1 VRLHAVLPPVAAD
14 GTCLSLRVLRPAT
27 QGLDA
32 LVAKGELMRSPTRA
46 MAANL
51 RWTRSGVVWA
61 DFLLSGAAY
70 GYRPHKEKRVVRD
83 MHTGLFRALPGESLL
98 LGVRAGLNPAAI
110 VERMIEGIDLDAC
123 PDWAA
128 ECAATLDTLDVIRPG
143 QRIYWLSVP
152 LSDNRASTSATG
164 SLRAA
169 MDELRDSL
177 ALPRAGVPA
186 KEIERRLEQS
196 RRIAAAIPWV
206 FRPQPATPAQ
216 MIWLDLHAQQ
226 RGLAT
231 DMEPPESSPTGDVE
245 RSPVMPSLLT
255 GSAMLEPLL
264 DEGGQTDLSR
274 AELKA
279 WLPWERRYLKVTQ
292 PDVPDAPGASY
303 QAMLVMAGL
312 PTEGM
317 DFPGSEFLGRIDECG
332 YEVDWALRLTTRSG
346 DQAAAQNRRALI
358 KLNDQY
364 GQREGEMSHAMNT
377 LDRVAES
384 QAEFAAVLDLDK
396 LEVEIQAT
404 VIFAVAGPTPESAS
418 EQADG
423 LAKYLH
429 SASYTTAQPL
439 GYRENLWWAF
449 VPGAPTNKAVREF
462 TQITTS
468 RSLAAA
474 VPLASTTLGDDKG
487 ILMALNISGGP
498 PGAVL
503 HDPAGAAVRDISGS
517 LAVCG
522 ELGAG
527 KSLMLKMLL
536 GGVVDRGGRI
546 LCIDRTKIGEYAT
559 WASSVTDAI
568 VVNIADPTFSLDPL
582 RLFGPATGAQ
592 IAQSFLTPL
601 TKIKPMSPLGLLLSE
616 VLDPAYRSEHAIT
629 GLGGLLAHLKTDCT
643 REGAADLGAA
653 MNFYARRDFGRAIF
667 DDTLPVVPAD
677 AAAVIIRT
685 HTLELP
691 RPIELANAHLFDEM
705 RPERTFGR
713 AMYAHIAAL
722 ARQMSFDDP
731 ARLGVFGVDEAHHI
745 TTSSEGEHEIAEFVR
760 DGRKHN
766 GAVFLGSHDP
776 DTDFGSET
784 LQGLIPTRILMR
796 HRDHKLAKRGLAW
809 LGLDPEDDALVT
821 MLTEDTS
828 PVTGQGVAEH
838 RRGEA
843 FLRDSSGNIGRIKV
857 LPPSVPERNTAVRT
871 SPPENTELAGASA

>member
-1 VRLHAVLPPVAAD
+1 
-14 GTCLSLRVLRPAT
+14 
-27 QGLDA
+27 
-32 LVAKGELMRSPTRA
+32 MRSPTRT

-98 LGVRAGLNPAAI
+98 LGVRAGLNPAAV
-110 VERMIEGIDLDAC
+110 VERMIEGIDLDQC
-123 PDWAA
+123 PDWAE
-128 ECAATLDTLDVIRPG
+128 ECAATLDTLDAIRPG

-152 LSDNRASTSATG
+152 LSDGRGTTSVIG
-164 SLRAA
+164 SWRAA
-169 MDELRDSL
+169 VDEVRDTL

-186 KEIERRLEQS
+186 KEIARRVEQS
-196 RRIAAAIPWV
+196 RKIAQAIPWI
-206 FRPQPATPAQ
+206 FRPRPATAAQ
-216 MIWLDLHAQQ
+216 MIWLDLHTQQ
-226 RGLAT
+226 RGLST
-231 DMEPPESSPTGDVE
+231 DLEPPELSCDVDLVRPPSAVPLAGSS
-245 RSPVMPSLLT
+245 
-255 GSAMLEPLL
+255 MLEPCL

-274 AELKA
+274 SELKA
-279 WLPWERRYLKVTQ
+279 WMPWERRYLKVFQ
-292 PDVPDAPGASY
+292 PDVPGDGAASY
-303 QAMLVMAGL
+303 QAMLVLAGL
-312 PTEGM
+312 PSEGM
-317 DFPGSEFLGRIDECG
+317 DFPGSEFLGRIDEAG

-346 DQAAAQNRRALI
+346 EQAAAQNRRALT

-384 QAEFAAVLDLDK
+384 QADFAAVLESDK
-396 LEVEIQAT
+396 LEVEVQAT
-404 VIFAVAGPTPESAS
+404 VVFAVAGTSPESAL

-429 SASYTTAQPL
+429 SASYRTAQPL
-439 GYRENLWWAF
+439 GQQDDLWWAF
-449 VPGAPTNKAVREF
+449 VPGAPTNRAVREF
-462 TQITTS
+462 AQITTS

-474 VPLASTTLGDDKG
+474 VPLASTDLGDAKG

-503 HDPAGAAVRDISGS
+503 HDPAGAALRDISGS

-527 KSLMLKMLL
+527 KSFFLKMLL

-546 LCIDRTKIGEYAT
+546 LCIDRTKMGEYAN
-559 WASSVTDAI
+559 WAASITDAI
-568 VVNIADPTFSLDPL
+568 VVDIADPTVSLDPL
-582 RLFGPATGAQ
+582 RLFGPATGSR

-601 TKIKPMSPLGLLLSE
+601 TKIKPMSALGLLLAD
-616 VLDPAYRSEHAIT
+616 VLEPAYLSEHGIV
-629 GLGGLLAHLKTDCT
+629 GLGGLLEHLKTDCT
-643 REGAADLGAA
+643 LTGAADLASA
-653 MNFYARRDFGRAIF
+653 MNSYARRDFGRVIF
-667 DDTLPVVPAD
+667 DDSLPVVPAD
-677 AAAVIIRT
+677 ATAVIVRT

-691 RPIELANAHLFDEM
+691 RPNELAQAHLFDEM
-705 RPERTFGR
+705 RLEKTFGR

-722 ARQMSFDDP
+722 ARQMSFQDP
-731 ARLGVFGVDEAHHI
+731 TRLGVFGVDEAHHI
-745 TTSSEGEHEIAEFVR
+745 TNSAEGEYEIAEFVR

-776 DTDFGSET
+776 AADFGSDT

-796 HRDHKLAKRGLAW
+796 HRDKKLAKRGLEW
-809 LGLDPEDDALVT
+809 LGLDPEDDSLVT

-828 PVTGQGVAEH
+828 PVSAQGVAEH

-857 LPPSVPERNTAVRT
+857 LAPSMPERNAAVRT
-871 SPPENTELAGASA
+871 TPPENSEMAGAPA

>member
-1 VRLHAVLPPVAAD
+1 
-14 GTCLSLRVLRPAT
+14 
-27 QGLDA
+27 
-32 LVAKGELMRSPTRA
+32 MRSPTRT

-110 VERMIEGIDLDAC
+110 VERMIEGVDLDTC

-152 LSDNRASTSATG
+152 LSDGRSSTSLTG
-164 SLRAA
+164 SFRAA
-169 MDELRDSL
+169 ADELRDSL

-186 KEIERRLEQS
+186 KEIARRVEQS
-196 RRIAAAIPWV
+196 RKIAAAIPWV
-206 FRPQPATPAQ
+206 FKPVPATAAQ
-216 MIWLDLHAQQ
+216 MIWLDLHTQQ

-231 DMEPPESSPTGDVE
+231 DLEPPESSRDRDPAGAA
-245 RSPVMPSLLT
+245 PAPSIT
-255 GSAMLEPLL
+255 GSSMLEPLL
-264 DEGGQTDLSR
+264 DEGGQTDLTRS
-274 AELKA
+274 EMKA
-279 WLPWERRYLKVTQ
+279 WTPWERRYLKVAQ
-292 PDVPDAPGASY
+292 PDVPDAPEASY
-303 QAMLVMAGL
+303 QAMVVLAGL
-312 PTEGM
+312 PAEGM
-317 DFPGSEFLGRIDECG
+317 DFPGSEFLGRIDEAG
-332 YEVDWALRLTTRSG
+332 YDVDWALRMTTRSG

-384 QAEFAAVLDLDK
+384 QAEFAAVLESDK

-404 VIFAVAGPTPESAS
+404 VIFAVAGPTPESVL

-429 SASYTTAQPL
+429 SASYRTAQPL
-439 GYRENLWWAF
+439 GYQEHLWWAF

-468 RSLAAA
+468 RALAAA
-474 VPLASTTLGDDKG
+474 VPLASTDLGDDKG

-503 HDPAGAAVRDISGS
+503 HDPAGASLRDISGS

-527 KSLMLKMLL
+527 KSLLLKMLL

-546 LCIDRTKIGEYAT
+546 LCIDRTKMGEYAN
-559 WASSVTDAI
+559 WAASITDAL
-568 VVNIADPTFSLDPL
+568 VVNIADPTASLDPL
-582 RLFGPATGAQ
+582 RLFGPSTGAQ

-616 VLDPAYRSEHAIT
+616 VLDPAYRQEYAIT
-629 GLGGLLAHLKTDCT
+629 GLGGLLAHLKSKDCT
-643 REGAADLGAA
+643 REGATDLASA
-653 MNFYARRDFGRAIF
+653 MNFYARRDFGRVIF
-667 DDTLPVVPAD
+667 DDSLPVVPAD

-691 RPIELANAHLFDEM
+691 RPIELENAHLFDEM

-731 ARLGVFGVDEAHHI
+731 TRLGVFGVDEAHHI

-776 DTDFGSET
+776 DTDFGSDT
-784 LQGLIPTRILMR
+784 LKGLIPTRILMR
-796 HRDHKLAKRGLAW
+796 HRDHTLAKRGLGW
-809 LGLDPEDDALVT
+809 LGLDPEDDNLVT

-871 SPPENTELAGASA
+871 SPPENSEMAGAPA